1 MIVHVDEFRPSG
13 DEGKESTGAARYAN
27 VSHIRPNTPRA
38 VIQRAT
44 LPMIVAV
51 VLEIVLDII
60 MSRQQDGQQVSYHH
74 G

>member
-1 MIVHVDEFRPSG
+1 MIVDESL
-13 DEGKESTGAARYAN
+13 SAARYAN
-27 VSHIRPNTPRA
+27 VSHRPNTPRA
-38 VIQRAT
+38 VIQRAIP
-44 LPMIVAV
+44 PMIVAI